1 MGIGDVLC
9 GTSSSC
15 TVRNPCPSE
24 NRAGYGLFFTLRE
37 NKTLYKH
44 SRWRSSTSGKLSA
57 SITGSSKERKEKR
70 YAERTF
76 SVDNRKERT
85 VAFSRKLYPVRHS
98 GTNPY
103 PCNIGSGI
111 VLRNPDT
118 VAIISAFG
126 KQAIPLLLLKCRIV
140 LVSLIAA

>member
-98 GTNPY
+98 VQHRERDCSTESRHC
-103 PCNIGSGI
+103 CNYLS
-111 VLRNPDT
+111 LRE
-118 VAIISAFG
+118 
-126 KQAIPLLLLKCRIV
+126 QAIPLLLLKCRIV

>member
-57 SITGSSKERKEKR
+57 SITGSSKERKEKDTQNVLSLLIT
-70 YAERTF
+70 ERAN
-76 SVDNRKERT
+76 SCLLPKVI
-85 VAFSRKLYPVRHS
+85 
-98 GTNPY
+98 
-103 PCNIGSGI
+103 PCPS
-111 VLRNPDT
+111 LRNESLSVQHRERDCST
-118 VAIISAFG
+118 ESRHCCNYLSLR

>member
-57 SITGSSKERKEKR
+57 SITVHLKKGKKKR

-85 VAFSRKLYPVRHS
+85 VASPESYTLSVTPERILIRATS
-98 GTNPY
+98 GAGLFYGIQTLLQLSQP
-103 PCNIGSGI
+103 SGE
-111 VLRNPDT
+111 
-118 VAIISAFG
+118 
-126 KQAIPLLLLKCRIV
+126 QAIPLLLLKCRIV

>member
-103 PCNIGSGI
+103 PCNIGSGDCSTESRHCCNYLS
-111 VLRNPDT
+111 LRE
-118 VAIISAFG
+118 
-126 KQAIPLLLLKCRIV
+126 QAIPLLLLKCRIV

>member
-76 SVDNRKERT
+76 SVDNPKRANSCLLPK
-85 VAFSRKLYPVRHS
+85 VI
-98 GTNPY
+98 
-103 PCNIGSGI
+103 PCPS
-111 VLRNPDT
+111 LRNESLSVQHRERDCST
-118 VAIISAFG
+118 ESRHCCNYLSLRE
-126 KQAIPLLLLKCRIV
+126 QAIPLLLLKCRIV

>member
-103 PCNIGSGI
+103 QHRERDCSTESRHCCNYLS
-111 VLRNPDT
+111 LRE
-118 VAIISAFG
+118 
-126 KQAIPLLLLKCRIV
+126 QAIPLLLLKCRIV